1 MLHLARFTLALA
13 VLAIGACTPPRSI
26 HSLVTDETR
35 HFDSRLVGEWTA
47 KDGDKTF
54 TAKVTAD
61 GNGYRIVTL
70 VDGSAPTDAPRA
82 DEPVLYGEL
91 TQIGGTLM
99 LDLTIHRDE
108 LAEYA
113 YADLVVPVHYFVA
126 IDFPDDD
133 RLTYRPFYP
142 KDSDAFQE
150 SVSPPFLKLPDQ
162 PKGKRSW
169 VSDQVLLTH
178 PSNALRLEMK
188 RWLAQ
193 PGHLTEESMELR
205 RVSAPR

>member
-35 HFDSRLVGEWTA
+35 HFDSRLVGEWMA

-54 TAKVTAD
+54 TANVTAD
-61 GNGYRIVTL
+61 GNGYRIVYAKEDPTPGDTPNESTL
-70 VDGSAPTDAPRA
+70 I
-82 DEPVLYGEL
+82 LYGEL
-91 TQIGGTLM
+91 TQIGGALM
-99 LDLTIHRDE
+99 VDLTVHPE
-108 LAEYA
+108 VLSKFEYA
-113 YADLVVPVHYFVA
+113 DMVVPAHFFFAVE
-126 IDFPDDD
+126 FPDDN
-133 RLTYRPFYP
+133 RVAWRPFYP
-142 KDSDAFQE
+142 EDMDAFQE

-169 VSDQVLLTH
+169 GSEYVILTH
-178 PSNALRLEMK
+178 PSNALRLQMK
-188 RWLAQ
+188 RWLAE
-193 PGHLTEESMELR
+193 PGHLTEESMEFR